1 MAMKTQLEPR
11 GGRPTAGEENAFRA
25 ILDAISRWEN
35 ALRRVTVRSDD
46 VLDATGRTEHV
57 FRVHVT
63 FSGRNGDAPSMLVEG
78 RGYQEQAAA
87 ARAASAA
94 ASAIARILERERKM
108 GAAEPSPDVVRT
120 PHRTPR
126 ERKTARPA
134 RGRGIHKT
142 SIEASVTRASEA
154 SDPHKRPSRKSTRRS
169 VNRAKPDAQQRGKAV
184 RASRSPKSRA
194 TTHRV

>member
-11 GGRPTAGEENAFRA
+11 AGRPTAGEEDAFRT
-25 ILDAISRWEN
+25 ILDALSRWAN
-35 ALRRVTVRSDD
+35 ALRRVSVRSDD

-78 RGYQEQAAA
+78 RGYQERAAASRA

-94 ASAIARILERERKM
+94 VARILETEREM
-108 GAAEPSPDVVRT
+108 ATEPSRDVVRT

-142 SIEASVTRASEA
+142 SIDASVTRASEA
-154 SDPHKRPSRKSTRRS
+154 TDPHTRPSRKSTRRS
-169 VNRAKPDAQQRGKAV
+169 VNRAKPDAQQRRQAV

-194 TTHRV
+194 TTDRV